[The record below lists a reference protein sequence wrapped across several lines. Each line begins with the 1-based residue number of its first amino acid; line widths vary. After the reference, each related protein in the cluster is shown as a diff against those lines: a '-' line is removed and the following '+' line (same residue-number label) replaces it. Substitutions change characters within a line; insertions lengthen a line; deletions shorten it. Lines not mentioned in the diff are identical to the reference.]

1 MKKARITKILVLA
14 ISLLLLIGSAIGI
27 GASAQDGDLSVSII
41 KKNIS
46 NNAEIKVLFAVDDT
60 NVGLGGE
67 VELLYAFEDPFT
79 YADPLNDLEYFTAVE
94 YAEGYTEGGH
104 TYPAFVTA
112 GFPASE
118 IGDCV
123 YAMAHIVGT
132 DVYSEVM
139 RYSVLEFANE
149 RLYDDGEISEDQEL
163 LYTSLL
169 NYAAMAQKLLLNGN
183 DDPSDDI
190 ANDELLTKYVRVSI
204 EGGKLDD
211 TPSVAT
217 DSSFTS
223 GMYLVGDKVT
233 VVGSGDYEVKVY
245 DGEGN
250 VTKSVVSAGAEITVS
265 GRTNI
270 APKSIGAGD
279 YFDELGGIDFQT
291 QTKDDLKNKKIAT
304 RCDYYMGESTSS
316 DYTGKYGS
324 IGLVSDPTSAA
335 NKVLEFYYKGTN
347 DRQVAM
353 YMDTN
358 YTGSSND
365 YDCFVFETDIT
376 IAKVNA
382 DSAASVAANSTPYIV
397 WFELANLAS
406 NYAPGETDPFGDG
419 ALPDI
424 GFIAIVSDGNGGYD
438 YYLSTNYGRNDLT
451 ETSKFKDGVNT
462 ITFEVYG
469 GVNKVKMFLNGN
481 FVAEVG
487 LSSASGF
494 DFSKTTAMKINYRKA
509 FKDAG
514 MYFDNTFVG
523 KINKTYEAE

>member
-1 MKKARITKILVLA
+1 MKKARITKIVVLT

-46 NNAEIKVLFAVDDT
+46 HNAEIKVLFAVDDT

-211 TPSVAT
+211 TPAVAT

-233 VVGSGDYEVKVY
+233 VIGSGDYEVKVY

-250 VTKSVVSAGAEITVS
+250 VTKSDVSAGAEITVS

-279 YFDELGGIDFQT
+279 YFDELGGLTYDTDMATLINKGQVVRANYYFS
-291 QTKDDLKNKKIAT
+291 KDHNS
-304 RCDYYMGESTSS
+304 ST
-316 DYTGKYGS
+316 YTGNHGTVAVIDDGTGS
-324 IGLVSDPTSAA
+324 
-335 NKVLEFYYKGTN
+335 NKVLEYYYKTNTMAPLNFGTN
-347 DRQVAM
+347 YA
-353 YMDTN
+353 
-358 YTGSSND
+358 GASNS
-365 YDCFVFETDIT
+365 YDCFVFETDIVLKSIDQT
-376 IAKVNA
+376 
-382 DSAASVAANSTPYIV
+382 SAAEIAGQSTPYIF
-397 WFELANLAS
+397 WFEMSMFTGNNS
-406 NYAPGETDPFGDG
+406 PDTDPY
-419 ALPDI
+419 PDANCPDL
-424 GFIAIVSDGNGGYD
+424 GCIAVVSDGEGGYD
-438 YYLSTNYGRNDLT
+438 YYLATDYGRQSIS
-451 ETSKFKDGVNT
+451 ETSKFNDGVNT
-462 ITFEVYG
+462 VTFEVYG
-469 GVNKVKMFLNGN
+469 SKNKIKMFLNGN
-481 FVAEVG
+481 FVAETN
-487 LSSASGF
+487 LSSATGF
-494 DFSKTTAMKINYRKA
+494 DFSSASCAKVNFRTAQKNTII
-509 FKDAG
+509 
-514 MYFDNTFVG
+514 YFDNTFVG
-523 KINKTYEAE
+523 KINKTYKAEQ